1 MMGTKNSEAKN
12 SRPAATSVT
21 LNVRRLFLIKMNDV
35 PHVRATKSNKIHA
48 NKGLFEE
55 SFTSEMISV
64 VTNGKKYIVSIRTV
78 LGDGK

>member
-1 MMGTKNSEAKN
+1 MIGTKNREAK
-12 SRPAATSVT
+12 SSLPAATSVT

-35 PHVRATKSNKIHA
+35 PHVRATKSNKTQA

-64 VTNGKKYIVSIRTV
+64 ITKGKELQRQFTNCSC
-78 LGDGK
+78 